1 MWAVSTLKP
10 AVGGAEGASPLF
22 LFSLS
27 LNLNQTIRLFSIR
40 KKCFEE
46 ELLSRY
52 RTNCCQ
58 KNLADEKRRHC
69 HFA

>member
-27 LNLNQTIRLFSIR
+27 LNLNQTIRLLVLER
-40 KKCFEE
+40 NVLKK
-46 ELLSRY
+46 SY
-52 RTNCCQ
+52 
-58 KNLADEKRRHC
+58 C
-69 HFA
+69 HDTAPTVVKKI